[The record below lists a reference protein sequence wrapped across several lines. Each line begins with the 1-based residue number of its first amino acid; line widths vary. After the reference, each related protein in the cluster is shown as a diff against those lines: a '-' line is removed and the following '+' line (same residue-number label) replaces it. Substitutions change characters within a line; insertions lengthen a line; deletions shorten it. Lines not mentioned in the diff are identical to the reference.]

1 MTKYTGPERVAER
14 DIARRLRRKI
24 KDAGGCAYCIHAVHG
39 WDASACDT
47 PGRTFP
53 LCLKTRGIGF
63 EPDEKKLQGASHD

>member
-1 MTKYTGPERVAER
+1 MTYTPPERHLER
-14 DIARRLRRKI
+14 RIARRLVAKVTR
-24 KDAGGCAYCIHAVHG
+24 AGGCPYCIHAVHG

-63 EPDEKKLQGASHD
+63 EPDDERLRSDQ